1 MRGSCGVLSLLRP
14 GSRLVAS
21 SAQIPLAL
29 STRLYSA
36 DAPASPAPRPPRNS
50 HEAQSRPR
58 TRTLR
63 QVGEESGSTAQLVA
77 LAVKKTQAQGGDTR
91 HSGFRQQGAGGQ
103 AAAAGG
109 QQRGQRPPRQMQRT
123 PEEHREWLK
132 QRLDERRA
140 ASSEG
145 GAAPR
150 FSSSPSEGGER
161 RRFGGQRAEGGP
173 RRPRGDGGRP
183 PFGGSSS
190 ASGSGAAGRD
200 GAKPRGAFPQR
211 PHQMR
216 RAPRPTAAGPQWSA
230 EATRPLTPPSTVRYP
245 SANLA
250 QLLRADLA
258 SKAVQLKC
266 SLGGTKVVNEDA
278 DSREER
284 DQAKK
289 LLGGDYSLW
298 LDAGKAEAG
307 EGKAKGKAGKQEGVV
322 EHARGILRTNASVP
336 LGERQVL
343 LNKIREAV
351 L

>member
-1 MRGSCGVLSLLRP
+1 MRAMLSLLRP
-14 GSRLVAS
+14 GSRLVSS

-29 STRLYSA
+29 ATRLYSV
-36 DAPASPAPRPPRNS
+36 DAPTSSAPRPPRNS

-63 QVGEESGSTAQLVA
+63 QVGEESGATAQLVA
-77 LAVKKTQAQGGDTR
+77 LAVKKTQAQGGSAR
-91 HSGFRQQGAGGQ
+91 RSGGGGAG
-103 AAAAGG
+103 AAAGEQ

-140 ASSEG
+140 ASAEG
-145 GAAPR
+145 GFAPR
-150 FSSSPSEGGER
+150 SSSSAEGGER
-161 RRFGGQRAEGGP
+161 RRFGGPRAEGGGAP

-183 PFGGSSS
+183 PFGGSAS
-190 ASGSGAAGRD
+190 ASGTGPAGRD
-200 GAKPRGAFPQR
+200 GGKPRAAFQQR
-211 PHQMR
+211 PQMR
-216 RAPRPTAAGPQWSA
+216 RAPRPTAAGPQWPA

-266 SLGGTKVVNEDA
+266 SLGGDKVVNEDA

-298 LDAGKAEAG
+298 LDAGKAAG
-307 EGKAKGKAGKQEGVV
+307 EGDGKGKAGKKEGVV

>member
-1 MRGSCGVLSLLRP
+1 
-14 GSRLVAS
+14 
-21 SAQIPLAL
+21 
-29 STRLYSA
+29 
-36 DAPASPAPRPPRNS
+36 
-50 HEAQSRPR
+50 
-58 TRTLR
+58 
-63 QVGEESGSTAQLVA
+63 
-77 LAVKKTQAQGGDTR
+77 
-91 HSGFRQQGAGGQ
+91 
-103 AAAAGG
+103 
-109 QQRGQRPPRQMQRT
+109 MQRT

-140 ASSEG
+140 ASADSG
-145 GAAPR
+145 TAPR
-150 FSSSPSEGGER
+150 SSSASEGGER
-161 RRFGGQRAEGGP
+161 RRFGGARTEGNGGAP

-183 PFGGSSS
+183 PFGGSAS
-190 ASGSGAAGRD
+190 ASGSGPAGRD
-200 GAKPRGAFPQR
+200 AGKPRSAFQQR
-211 PHQMR
+211 PQLR

-266 SLGGTKVVNEDA
+266 SLGGDKVVNEDA

-298 LDAGKAEAG
+298 LDAGKEVG
-307 EGKAKGKAGKQEGVV
+307 EGKGQAGKTEGVV

>member
-1 MRGSCGVLSLLRP
+1 MLSLLRP
-14 GSRLVAS
+14 ASSRLAS

-36 DAPASPAPRPPRNS
+36 DAPTQPASRPPRNS

-91 HSGFRQQGAGGQ
+91 HQGSRQGASG
-103 AAAAGG
+103 AAAG
-109 QQRGQRPPRQMQRT
+109 QQRGDRPPRQLQRT

-140 ASSEG
+140 AASTEG

-150 FSSSPSEGGER
+150 SEGGER
-161 RRFGGQRAEGGP
+161 RRYGGQRAEGGASGGAP

-183 PFGGSSS
+183 PFGGSAS

-200 GAKPRGAFPQR
+200 KPRGAFPQR
-211 PHQMR
+211 PQQMR

-266 SLGGTKVVNEDA
+266 SLGGAKVVNEDA

-298 LDAGKAEAG
+298 LEAGKEAG

-336 LGERQVL
+336 LGDRQVL